1 MTRPILEGFLNQLH
15 DNTPNLLASTI
26 VSVDGIALAWLLS
39 RHINPDRVGSM
50 SAALLSL
57 GSRAAKELECGH
69 LKQVVVEGDDG
80 FTVLVQAGEQTV
92 LVTTA
97 SAQAK
102 LGLILVNT
110 RDTVKQIRQ
119 LGQY

>member
-1 MTRPILEGFLNQLH
+1 MTHPILESFLNQLH
-15 DNTPNLLASTI
+15 DNTPDLLASAI

-39 RHINPDRVGSM
+39 RHINPDRVGGM

-57 GSRAAKELECGH
+57 GSRAAKELECGR

-80 FTVLVQAGEQTV
+80 FTVLVQAGEHTV
-92 LVTTA
+92 LVATA
-97 SAQAK
+97 HAQAK
-102 LGLILVNT
+102 LGLILLNT

>member
-1 MTRPILEGFLNQLH
+1 MTHPILESFLNQLH
-15 DNTPNLLASTI
+15 DNTPDLLASAI
-26 VSVDGIALAWLLS
+26 VSVDGIALAWLLD
-39 RHINPDRVGSM
+39 RRTNPDRVGGM

-92 LVTTA
+92 LVATA
-97 SAQAK
+97 RAQAK
-102 LGLILVNT
+102 LGLILLNT